1 MKDNFDTELE
11 CLTAFDIEEHSEN
24 LRVLVKHDYYSSD
37 NEHGRIILDSLL
49 DGLKNDSSKIS
60 SLIIIDSAVKL
71 LSENG
76 NLISLIASVD
86 TVYISKDSIDFYNVD
101 TDELPDNISFL
112 STNDLAEVI
121 IDTMPNLILG

>member
-71 LSENG
+71 LSETE
-76 NLISLIASVD
+76 ISYLLLQAL
-86 TVYISKDSIDFYNVD
+86 TLSIY
-101 TDELPDNISFL
+101 LKIQ
-112 STNDLAEVI
+112 
-121 IDTMPNLILG
+121 